1 MWVGFAVF
9 VVVAIAVDLLVM
21 EKQGS
26 HKVTMKEAALWSVLW
41 FSLSFVFVG
50 LLWWY
55 LNGSQGRE
63 VANTVSMQFITGY
76 LVEKSLSIDNIFVF
90 LMIFSYFAVPE
101 QYQKRAL
108 IIGIIGAIVLRAIL
122 ILAGAWLL
130 ATFHWLLYV
139 FGAFLVITGVKMWIA
154 AGQEPDIADN
164 PVLKFLKK
172 HIKISDRF
180 DGEKL
185 TTVVNGVKLYT
196 PLFVVL
202 VMLGATDVIFAVD
215 SIPAIFAITSDPF
228 IVLTANIFAILGLRA
243 LYFLLADMASRF
255 HLLAYGLALVL
266 VFIGGK
272 MLLVDF
278 YKIPIGVALMVT
290 AGLIIASVVASVVS
304 SRSGHSTPSRPQTM
318 GGVRAIP
325 PSRNEQ
331 RDSDGRLIAVTLES
345 ERFPASLPAGSC
357 WLVALDGSGHA
368 LHALTQ
374 AMRLAKE
381 SGVPVL
387 DLVNAQPWLSKEA
400 SESHLA
406 QYGWAVATDA
416 CAILDANGVGW
427 RLHVRM
433 GEAVDSIVQQAA
445 SLSSRGIV
453 IGARGLSTT
462 ENLLLGSVAQQVIHA
477 AQGVVLVVRAPSG
490 LRPCTAEG
498 SLVNANF

>member
-1 MWVGFAVF
+1 MWAGFAVF
-9 VVVAIAVDLLVM
+9 VLVAIAVDLLVM
-21 EKQGS
+21 EKQGA
-26 HKVTMKEAALWSVLW
+26 HKVTMKEAAGWSVMW
-41 FSLSFVFVG
+41 FSLAFVFVA

-55 LNGSQGRE
+55 LDSSQGRE
-63 VANTVSMQFITGY
+63 VANTVSMQFLTGY

-90 LMIFSYFAVPE
+90 LMIFTYFAVPE

-108 IIGIIGAIVLRAIL
+108 IMGIIGAIVLRAAL

-139 FGAFLVITGVKMWIA
+139 FGAFLVITGVKMWVA

-172 HIKISDRF
+172 RIKISDRF

-185 TTVVNGVKLYT
+185 TTMVQGVKHYT

-202 VMLGATDVIFAVD
+202 VMIGATDVIFAVD

-290 AGLIIASVVASVVS
+290 AGFIVASVIASVLT
-304 SRSGHSTPSRPQTM
+304 SRSDHSTPGKAHVIHSDRVQP
-318 GGVRAIP
+318 AP
-325 PSRNEQ
+325 HHEQ
-331 RDSDGRLIAVTLES
+331 RDNDGRLIAISLES
-345 ERFPASLPAGSC
+345 ERHPTPQPAGTY
-357 WLVALDGSGHA
+357 WLVAIDGSEHA
-368 LHALTQ
+368 LQALTQ

-381 SGVPVL
+381 SGATAL
-387 DLVNAQPWLSKEA
+387 DLVYAQPWLSKEA
-400 SESHLA
+400 AEMHLA
-406 QYGWAVATDA
+406 QFGWAMVAEA
-416 CAILDANGVGW
+416 CARLDAGGFGW

-433 GEAVDSIVQQAA
+433 GAPADSIVALAA

-453 IGARGLSTT
+453 IGARGMNTT
-462 ENLLLGSVAQQVIHA
+462 ESLLLGSVAQQVIHG
-477 AQGVVLVVRAPSG
+477 AQGAVLVVRSPSG
-490 LRPCTAEG
+490 LHHGTEN
-498 SLVNANF
+498 SVLVNTQA